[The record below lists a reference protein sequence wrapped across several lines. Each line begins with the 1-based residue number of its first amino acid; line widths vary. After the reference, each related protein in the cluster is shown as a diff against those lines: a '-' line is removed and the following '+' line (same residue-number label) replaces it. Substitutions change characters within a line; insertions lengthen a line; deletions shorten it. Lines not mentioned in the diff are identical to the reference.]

1 MRSHRWI
8 FPLVVVSVW
17 INYLDRGNLSVAA
30 PQLAP
35 ELGLTPTQI
44 GTLLSAF
51 FWTYSVLQVAGGW
64 LVDRFAVAKVY
75 AAGYALWSAATLAT
89 GFANGFAALL
99 VLRMLLGAGESVAYP
114 AYSRMLA
121 AMFPESKRGFANA
134 LIDVGTK
141 GGPALGIFAGG
152 FFVAH
157 SGWRAMFIV
166 IGGLSLLWLPFW
178 MRATSDGIPQTA
190 RQAAGGTFGEL
201 LRRSDALL
209 TFAGLFCF
217 NYAFYFLLSWL
228 PSYLVDERC
237 YSLRMMAVY
246 GALPYV
252 ATAAASLT
260 AGAASDRWI
269 RQGHP
274 AHRVRGWLASAGLAV
289 FGVALALSAF
299 GSNLASMITLVVAF
313 GALGVFTS
321 QVWAITQGL
330 AGARLAGRWTG
341 VQNSIGNLGGVVA
354 PVITGMMVE
363 RTGSFV
369 PAFLTASGFVLAAAA
384 AYAILMQRKPPEP
397 IH

>member
-1 MRSHRWI
+1 MRSI

-35 ELGLTPTQI
+35 ELGLTPTQL

-51 FWTYSVLQVAGGW
+51 FWTYSLLQVAGGW
-64 LVDRFAVAKVY
+64 MVDRYPVAKVY

-89 GFANGFAALL
+89 GFADSFAALL

-114 AYSRMLA
+114 AYSRMLS

-152 FFVAH
+152 FLMAQF
-157 SGWRAMFIV
+157 GWRAMFLA

-178 MRATSDGIPQTA
+178 LRSTRYGLP
-190 RQAAGGTFGEL
+190 QAAVERSPGTFREIVARG
-201 LRRSDALL
+201 DALL
-209 TFAGLFCF
+209 TFGGLFCF

-228 PSYLVDERC
+228 PSYLVKERG

-260 AGAASDRWI
+260 AGALSDRWI
-269 RQGHP
+269 RRGHSS
-274 AHRVRGWLASAGLAV
+274 HRVRGRLAAGGLLTCGLAL
-289 FGVALALSAF
+289 GASAF
-299 GSNLASMITLVVAF
+299 GSNLASMLKLIVAF
-313 GALGVFTS
+313 AALGVFTS

-330 AGARLAGRWTG
+330 AGTRLAGRWTG
-341 VQNSIGNLGGVVA
+341 LQNAVGNLGGVVA
-354 PVITGMMVE
+354 PIVTGALVE
-363 RTGSFV
+363 QTGSFV
-369 PAFLTASGFVLAAAA
+369 PAFLTAAALVLLAAAA
-384 AYAILMQRKPPEP
+384 YSILAWRKPMGVEP
-397 IH
+397 I